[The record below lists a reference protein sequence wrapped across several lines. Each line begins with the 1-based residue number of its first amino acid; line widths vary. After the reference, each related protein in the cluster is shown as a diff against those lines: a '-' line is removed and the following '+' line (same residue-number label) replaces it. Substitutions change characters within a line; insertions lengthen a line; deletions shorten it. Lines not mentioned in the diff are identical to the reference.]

1 MQARMEGYILEI
13 KFKPEPEK
21 KDTGAGTSPEEK
33 TAGTEENVSAAEI
46 AGQTAETAG
55 TEEPEA
61 EKLAETEEN
70 VTEKSV
76 GIKRR
81 RRSRKN
87 PVTDSEINGEDG
99 ATEAGKSD
107 RPEESHSGKSG
118 GSRDM
123 GGTEGFENS
132 GEDAIMETVGEA
144 VEKKP
149 MRLWQKILLGAGAVV
164 LAVMLTFGFSIWR
177 EYSRTES
184 TEGNPVEV
192 TIEEGSSTRQ
202 VAQELKDAGVIRYE
216 TAFLMKI
223 YFSDN
228 RGKLRY
234 GTFALNDGMCLDDV
248 IAALVTGGAQKE
260 EESFTI
266 PEGYSI
272 PMIAEKLENEGVMS
286 QDEFLTAVKNAAA
299 NFQYADVLPA
309 ADQVFY
315 QLEGYIFPDT
325 YYLSEDMTGDELV
338 AKILDEF
345 LNKFD
350 EQRQQEAANLG
361 MSVEEVLIRASLV
374 QKETERPEE
383 YPMVAGV
390 INNRLAQN
398 MRLQFDSTV
407 VYAMSEGMYG
417 VERVLY
423 DHLEIDSPYNTYKN
437 DGLPVGPICSPSLE
451 AIDGVLHPA
460 EHNYLYFQTDQVK
473 NDGSNLYFET
483 YEEHAAAAATTEN
496 PSASSD
502 QTQETTA
509 APDEAE
515 GTTGNTAAPDAAE
528 GTAASESTGDAAAPD
543 AAQ

>member
-1 MQARMEGYILEI
+1 MEI

-46 AGQTAETAG
+46 AEQTAETAG

-81 RRSRKN
+81 RRSKKS

-99 ATEAGKSD
+99 VAGAGRSGH
-107 RPEESHSGKSG
+107 PEGDHSGKSG
-118 GSRDM
+118 GSRDLN
-123 GGTEGFENS
+123 G
-132 GEDAIMETVGEA
+132 AEA
-144 VEKKP
+144 LRTLRRTRSWRLSARRWRKSQCG
-149 MRLWQKILLGAGAVV
+149 LWQKILLGAGAVV

-260 EESFTI
+260 EQSFTI

-272 PMIAEKLENEGVMS
+272 PMIAEKLGKRRS
-286 QDEFLTAVKNAAA
+286 
-299 NFQYADVLPA
+299 
-309 ADQVFY
+309 
-315 QLEGYIFPDT
+315 
-325 YYLSEDMTGDELV
+325 
-338 AKILDEF
+338 
-345 LNKFD
+345 
-350 EQRQQEAANLG
+350 
-361 MSVEEVLIRASLV
+361 
-374 QKETERPEE
+374 
-383 YPMVAGV
+383 
-390 INNRLAQN
+390 
-398 MRLQFDSTV
+398 
-407 VYAMSEGMYG
+407 
-417 VERVLY
+417 
-423 DHLEIDSPYNTYKN
+423 
-437 DGLPVGPICSPSLE
+437 
-451 AIDGVLHPA
+451 
-460 EHNYLYFQTDQVK
+460 
-473 NDGSNLYFET
+473 
-483 YEEHAAAAATTEN
+483 YE
-496 PSASSD
+496 S
-502 QTQETTA
+502 
-509 APDEAE
+509 
-515 GTTGNTAAPDAAE
+515 G
-528 GTAASESTGDAAAPD
+528 
-543 AAQ
+543 